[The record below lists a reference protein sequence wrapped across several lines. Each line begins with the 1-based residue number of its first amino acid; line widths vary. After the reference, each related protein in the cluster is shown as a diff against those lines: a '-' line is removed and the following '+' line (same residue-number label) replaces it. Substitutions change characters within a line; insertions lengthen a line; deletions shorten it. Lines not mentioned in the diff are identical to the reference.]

1 MNAEMVY
8 EYISNWLEK
17 YPENTDIKVILETK
31 ELMEMCHKEMMD
43 NQAKKAGVKS
53 IQTAAKRIIK
63 YAKSSPKEMMWGM
76 FTNTL
81 KDGSKVYC
89 VCDGYRAV
97 RFNDKLPLEEVDAKY
112 DGAFNINEIVKP
124 VPGAVEIKLPDI
136 VDVKLS
142 SKIRANPD
150 DKKDK
155 SIKPVCINKEINLWV
170 NPKFLLDMMECLP
183 NAKAY
188 AYSSKSIIYFKAENG
203 DGILCP
209 INPKSVAIKENKGCE
224 E

>member
-1 MNAEMVY
+1 MKAEMVY
-8 EYISNWLEK
+8 EYISNWFEK
-17 YPENTDIKVILETK
+17 YPDNMDIKVILETK

-53 IQTAAKRIIK
+53 IQAAARRIIK
-63 YAKSSPKEMMWGM
+63 SAKDTPKEMLWGM

-81 KDGSKVYC
+81 KDGTKLYC

-97 RFNDKLPLEEVDAKY
+97 RFNDKLPLEEVDTKY
-112 DGAFNINEIVKP
+112 DGGFDITNIVKP
-124 VPGAVEIKLPDI
+124 VDGAVEIKLPDI
-136 VDVKLS
+136 VDVKLA
-142 SKIRANPD
+142 SKVRANPD

-155 SIKPVCINKEINLWV
+155 RIKSICINQEINLWV

-188 AYSSKSIIYFKAENG
+188 AYSSKSIIYFKGENG

-209 INPKSVAIKENKGCE
+209 MNPPKTLKKEE